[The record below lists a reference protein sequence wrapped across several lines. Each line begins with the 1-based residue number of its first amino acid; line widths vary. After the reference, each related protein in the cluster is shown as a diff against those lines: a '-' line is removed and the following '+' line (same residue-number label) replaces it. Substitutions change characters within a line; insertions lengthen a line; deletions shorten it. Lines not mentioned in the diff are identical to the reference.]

1 VPAAAWR
8 VELCARKLRRS
19 NMLLKPTNG
28 PHGGSSPASPTS
40 DRPSSSDLTD
50 VRGLYKPRHGDKS
63 HGISRSRSQSVWA
76 FRPLTLITTLIA
88 LLSIGAIVHSALNLQ
103 LDPKGCGMSFMTPT
117 YIKMDGFDSEY
128 SRFASKYGLY
138 LYREEGVDQY
148 NPATGNLGL
157 QGAPVLFIPGNAGS
171 YKQVRSVSS
180 EASRYWKGKSRDR
193 EEDLHGKRAFD
204 FFTLNFNEDLS
215 AFHGQTLIDQAE
227 YVNEA
232 IAYILSLYH
241 DTVRGRKGNMNG
253 SLPDPS
259 SVILIGHSMGGIVA
273 RTVLVTSKY
282 QTGSVNTVITMS
294 TPHARPPVAFDADIV
309 SLYDMINDYWRMSY
323 LSSDEGFNP
332 LAQTTLIS
340 IAGGGLD
347 TTVPSDYT
355 SVGSIVPE
363 THGFTVFTSGIPDIW
378 TGMDHLAITWADQMR
393 KVLVKAMFDIVDV
406 RRPGQ
411 TVSRAERMQAFRKHL
426 LTGLEADAEKN
437 LIESDVIHNVLLT
450 LGRTETEKGGSV
462 AIRRLGAQDE
472 PSTRLLPIPI
482 TSKHGQT
489 GFSLLTNRA
498 MDEYGSFGDELEVLF
513 CSTFPLSTGSAN
525 AMPIQIDQSNGDSSA
540 TRLACKRPTGD
551 AIKLPASTRTSQNA
565 FDQRTPFT
573 FLQYDARDLQDFQLV
588 VIIDKSTEISSDWI
602 LAEFTDT
609 SASITKSDASLL
621 RLLLRG
627 DSFELPSKRAMVNEI
642 KVPALHSSLLA
653 YKLKLRQH
661 GCGDET
667 ELFTPLV
674 RQHIESPHHESKFFV
689 NFKEGDVNLH
699 GIAPFM
705 PPSLDGSNPGLDGVA
720 FQIWSDP
727 TCNSALEVSLHADL
741 PGSFGKLSIRYRT
754 IFAVFPLL
762 VVAMTLRKQF
772 RVYDNSGVF
781 ISFAEALD
789 QSLRLPLPVLLLSM
803 TFFATAFS
811 TAGSI
816 SSPVSANTTIPDFG
830 KNDLLLGSQ
839 DSFFWFL
846 IPLAG
851 LVCVGACVALHYLV
865 LALLH
870 LFVGLGRLYSKVRSS
885 PASYNA
891 LPASPTSSGDEKDA
905 ILHKDKPLA
914 PSLPTIQLFNTSTPR
929 RRLIN
934 TLLLLGLVATVI
946 PYPFAYVV
954 ACLVQLATTTR
965 ALSHYY
971 ATSTSATTTPPRTLA
986 AANFFNYTYAVLI
999 LMLWV
1004 LPLNL
1009 PILIVWVHNLAV
1021 PYWSAFG
1028 SHHNILAIAPFIV
1041 LVETLAGGVMVPRLR
1056 LGKKGQSKGKGKSS
1070 SAGGGGGVLLGGG
1083 YGRVVTN
1090 VGFFGLAVYA
1100 AVYGMTW
1107 AYRLHWIACVV
1118 AGWLSF
1124 VHWLGGR
1131 MAGSPGPGGGG
1142 ARNVNR

>member
-1 VPAAAWR
+1 
-8 VELCARKLRRS
+8 
-19 NMLLKPTNG
+19 MLLKPVNNAH
-28 PHGGSSPASPTS
+28 HGDSSPSSPTGERS
-40 DRPSSSDLTD
+40 SSSSDMTD
-50 VRGLYKPRHGDKS
+50 VRGFLKS
-63 HGISRSRSQSVWA
+63 QDGNGKNGALDARTQSVWA
-76 FRPLTLITTLIA
+76 FRPLTLITTVLA
-88 LLSIGAIVHSALNLQ
+88 LLSIGAILHSTMNLQ
-103 LDPKGCGMSFMTPT
+103 LDPQGCGMSFMTPA
-117 YIKMDGFDSEY
+117 YIKMEGFDSEY
-128 SRFASKYGLY
+128 SRFASKYGLH

-148 NPATGNLGL
+148 NAASGDLGL
-157 QGAPVLFIPGNAGS
+157 RGAPVLFIPGNAGS
-171 YKQVRSVSS
+171 YKQVRSLSS
-180 EASRYWKGKSRDR
+180 EAARYWKGKNRDR
-193 EEDLHGKRAFD
+193 EEELDGKRAFD

-232 IAYILSLYH
+232 IAFILSLYH
-241 DTVRGRKGNMNG
+241 DPVRGRKGSKNAN
-253 SLPDPS
+253 LPDPS

-282 QTGSVNTVITMS
+282 QANSVNTLITMS
-294 TPHARPPVAFDADIV
+294 TPHARPPVAFDADMV
-309 SLYDMINDYWRMSY
+309 SLYEKINQYWRMSY
-323 LSSDEGFNP
+323 LQEEEGMNP

-340 IAGGGLD
+340 IAGGGRD

-355 SVGSIVPE
+355 SIGSLVPE
-363 THGFTVFTSGIPDIW
+363 TNGFTVFTSGIPDIW
-378 TGMDHLAITWADQMR
+378 TSMDHLAITWADQMR
-393 KVLVKAMFDIVDV
+393 KVLVRSMFEIVDV

-411 TVSRAERMQAFRKHL
+411 TIPRAERMKVFQKYF
-426 LTGLEADAEKN
+426 LTGLETNAEKH
-437 LIESDVIHNVLLT
+437 LTEKSKHHDVLLT
-450 LGRTETEKGGSV
+450 LGRTETEKSGGV
-462 AIRRLGAQDE
+462 AIRRLGAQDD

-482 TSKHGQT
+482 TTKHGQQS
-489 GFSLLTNRA
+489 FSLLTDQT
-498 MDEYGSFGDELEVLF
+498 MDDQGSFGDKLEVLF
-513 CSTFPLSTGSAN
+513 CSTFPISSGSAN
-525 AMPIQIDQSNGDSSA
+525 SLPVQIDQSSGDSSA

-551 AIKLPASTRTSQNA
+551 AIRLPASTRTSQNA

-573 FLQYDARDLQDFQLV
+573 YLQYDAADLQEFQLV
-588 VIIDKSTEISSDWI
+588 ALVDKSTEISASWV
-602 LAEFTDT
+602 LAEFADAASAVTT
-609 SASITKSDASLL
+609 STASLTK
-621 RLLLRG
+621 LLLRG
-627 DSFELPSKRAMVNEI
+627 ESFELPPKRSMVNEI
-642 KVPALHSSLLA
+642 RIPALHSSLLA
-653 YKLKLRQH
+653 YKLQVRQH
-661 GCGDET
+661 GCGDDV

-674 RQHIESPHHESKFFV
+674 RQHLESPHHESKYFV
-689 NFKEGDVNLH
+689 NFKSGDVNLH
-699 GIAPFM
+699 GVSPFM

-720 FQIWSDP
+720 FQIWSDQ

-741 PGSFGKLSIRYRT
+741 PGSLGKLSIRYRT

-772 RVYDNSGVF
+772 RVYDNTGIF
-781 ISFAEALD
+781 ISFGEALD

-816 SSPVSANTTIPDFG
+816 SATSLNTNTTTDFG

-846 IPLAG
+846 VPFAG
-851 LVCVGACVALHYLV
+851 LICVGACVVLHYLV

-870 LFVGLGRLYSKVRSS
+870 LFVGLGRLITHFNNSS
-885 PASYNA
+885 PAPYTA
-891 LPASPTSSGDEKDA
+891 LPASPTSSGDEKD
-905 ILHKDKPLA
+905 HKDKPL
-914 PSLPTIQLFNTSTPR
+914 PPLSTLPALSILATSTPR

-934 TLLLLGLVATVI
+934 TLLLLGLVATII

-965 ALSHYY
+965 ALSYHY
-971 ATSTSATTTPPRTLA
+971 ATPHSRTLA

-1009 PILIVWVHNLAV
+1009 PVLVVWVHNLAV

-1056 LGKKGQSKGKGKSS
+1056 LRLGRNAKANRANANNKPGSS
-1070 SAGGGGGVLLGGG
+1070 WAAAGGG
-1083 YGRVVTN
+1083 YGRIVTN

-1118 AGWLSF
+1118 AGWLSV

-1131 MAGSPGPGGGG
+1131 MGGSGGGRVV
-1142 ARNVNR
+1142 AR